1 MIGKVTRGSDVGGL
15 LRYLFGPGRHNEHV
29 DPHIVAGWPEDLLGP
44 IEHAADGRHDTR
56 ALAADLRMPVQLA
69 QRSDTRSVWHCSLR
83 LAPEDPRLSD
93 EQWADV
99 AADVMRR
106 TGLDR
111 GDGEGVGWVAVR
123 HAEDHIHITATLVR
137 PDLRPAEPRNDYYR
151 VAEACHAAET
161 RYGLRSTAPSDR
173 TAGRQP
179 TRAEVEKA
187 DRAGLGEP
195 ARVTL
200 RREVRAAAAVTGD
213 PEAFVAELR
222 DRGLLVRVR
231 HSQLDEDEITGYAVA
246 LPEDRVGD
254 SASVW
259 FGGSKL
265 ASELSW
271 TRLRSRWNDTVLT
284 ECRPTGWT
292 ALTTELER
300 LDLTAEGADETLSIA
315 AAAAVDRGRIAR
327 SPRREVDDQIARAC
341 RRSWGASHSLS
352 AAHHRVLRAS
362 RALPRSRASDPD
374 ALRTMLTIARLLD
387 DLARLRRA
395 QNRAAQA
402 TAALQAAT
410 TVRRLH
416 PPHLTGPSA
425 FRRVPAPGR
434 PRPTARSR

>member
-1 MIGKVTRGSDVGGL
+1 MIGKVTRGSNVGGL

-44 IEHAADGRHDTR
+44 IEQAADGRHDTR

-69 QRSDTRSVWHCSLR
+69 QRSDARSVWHCSLR
-83 LAPEDPRLSD
+83 LAPEDRPLSD
-93 EQWADV
+93 EQWAEV

-106 TGLDR
+106 TGLDA
-111 GDGEGVGWVAVR
+111 GDGEGVRWVAVR
-123 HAEDHIHITATLVR
+123 HAEDHIHIAATLVR
-137 PDLRPAEPRNDYYR
+137 PDLQPAEPRNDYYR

-187 DRAGLGEP
+187 DRAGLREP

-213 PEAFVAELR
+213 PDAFVAELR

-231 HSQLDEDEITGYAVA
+231 HSQLNEDEITGYAVA
-246 LPEDRVGD
+246 LPEDLVGD
-254 SASVW
+254 SEPAW

-265 ASELSW
+265 APELSW
-271 TRLRSRWNDTVLT
+271 TRLQSRWSDSPTA
-284 ECRPTGWT
+284 ECQPAGWT
-292 ALTTELER
+292 DLTTELER
-300 LDLTAEGADETLSIA
+300 LDLTAEGADEALSIA
-315 AAAAVDRGRIAR
+315 AAAAIDRGRIAR
-327 SPRREVDDQIARAC
+327 GPRREVDDHIARAC

-352 AAHHRVLRAS
+352 AAHRRVLRAS

-374 ALRTMLTIARLLD
+374 ALRTILTIVRLLD
-387 DLARLRRA
+387 DLVRLRRA
-395 QNRAAQA
+395 QNRTAQA
-402 TAALQAAT
+402 TAALHAADAL
-410 TVRRLH
+410 RRPRHAAQLVPRASH
-416 PPHLTGPSA
+416 RPHQPDRT
-425 FRRVPAPGR
+425 
-434 PRPTARSR
+434 RPTARSR